1 MGKDDS
7 VNETE
12 EIAKE
17 AETAEEI
24 EKEEADKLEAIK
36 QEREEELQNISTNV
50 AVNPFK
56 EMEKKREEERKQRLA
71 RFSSSASND
80 SPTKTPDTQSSP
92 VEEKPTPS
100 KISNNP
106 FAEME

>member
-1 MGKDDS
+1 MGRL
-7 VNETE
+7 E
-12 EIAKE
+12 EERLEEEKQREESLVKE
-17 AETAEEI
+17 AVEKL
-24 EKEEADKLEAIK
+24 EKEENDKLEAIK
-36 QEREEELQNISTNV
+36 NQREEELQNISSSV

-100 KISNNP
+100 KISKRS
-106 FAEME
+106 